1 MDSEKFVLRP
11 HMIDFFNSNAER
23 FNTPESEIKVFQR
36 IPYAVRADGTPARDL
51 TGFAAYETL
60 ELPVMENPKYF
71 FSYFRNERLAVL
83 FECCPESA
91 AKLGTRP
98 WKYILRTSPEFADQ
112 CPCLQE
118 FSEEE
123 KAVFLDLHPELNKFF
138 QAKG

>member
-1 MDSEKFVLRP
+1 
-11 HMIDFFNSNAER
+11 
-23 FNTPESEIKVFQR
+23 
-36 IPYAVRADGTPARDL
+36 
-51 TGFAAYETL
+51 
-60 ELPVMENPKYF
+60 MENPKYF